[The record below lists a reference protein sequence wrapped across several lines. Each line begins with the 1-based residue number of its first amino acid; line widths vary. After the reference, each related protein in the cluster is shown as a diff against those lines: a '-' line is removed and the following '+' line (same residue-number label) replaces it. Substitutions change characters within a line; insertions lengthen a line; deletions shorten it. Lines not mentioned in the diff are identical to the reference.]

1 MAKRIKRSRRRK
13 GRMIKQHLAP
23 PLTTA
28 QLSLEEHF

>member
-1 MAKRIKRSRRRK
+1 MAKRIKKRRRRK
-13 GRMIKQHLAP
+13 GRMIKQYLA